1 MSMKPNMANL
11 FKQAQKMQDDMAKVQ
26 EALEE
31 MSVEGSAGGGM
42 VVATAT
48 GKGKITSVKI
58 DPEIVSDDD
67 IEMMEDM
74 ITAAVNQAIEK
85 SQELANNEMQK
96 VAGGMLGNLPPGMKL
111 PGMG

>member
-1 MSMKPNMANL
+1 MKPNMANL